1 MKEYLF
7 YDEVSGEEFLVETD
21 MKEKAYMCAY
31 AYFEEPKFIR
41 EVSHWEAEMLGLD
54 TYQKGENKMAKC
66 KNCNSEDYEIIYIE
80 EYDYNGDYIR
90 VLAKARCCGC
100 GKEFW
105 VREYFDFD
113 DSKNVQGKI

>member
-1 MKEYLF
+1 MKPMSLEMR
-7 YDEVSGEEFLVETD
+7 SINQR
-21 MKEKAYMCAY
+21 KE
-31 AYFEEPKFIR
+31 R
-41 EVSHWEAEMLGLD
+41 R
-54 TYQKGENKMAKC
+54 NKMAKC

-90 VLAKARCCGC
+90 VLAKARCCEC

-113 DSKNVQGKI
+113 DSKNV

>member
-1 MKEYLF
+1 
-7 YDEVSGEEFLVETD
+7 
-21 MKEKAYMCAY
+21 
-31 AYFEEPKFIR
+31 
-41 EVSHWEAEMLGLD
+41 
-54 TYQKGENKMAKC
+54 MAKC

-90 VLAKARCCGC
+90 VLAKARCCEC

-113 DSKNVQGKI
+113 DSKNVQGKIWRTCVRLCPGRLVKKLTRLKFLCQNYRVSVSKYYL